1 MMHVDGGNLEDTEE
15 DKEGKIIYSWLST
28 HSSDCISL
36 FCSLYIH
43 LISCYLL
50 ST

>member
-1 MMHVDGGNLEDTEE
+1 MMHVDGGNLEDPEE

-36 FCSLYIH
+36 LNTSALYIF
-43 LISCYLL
+43 I
-50 ST
+50 